1 MNAIRR
7 AVVKT
12 LPSAALLLAMSG
24 CSLYSDV
31 SISPLILE
39 PSKIERGTDVHSMI
53 RKNDYLRAIEM
64 GPVLVARQRKNAADL
79 GALGTACLAAGRY
92 DDARQHLRSALDLG
106 PFRTSYAQIAWD
118 LSQVEYLQNNYET
131 SLEWANIAMEHGL
144 GVRRW
149 HIDYL
154 TEMTKQPAYRF
165 QGLPSDELPMR
176 FGRPNVPRLDIRL
189 NKAKDVQGI
198 IDSGAVLSIISQ
210 RLATELSVRRLG
222 TFRGE
227 FYGLLGEPISVEFGM
242 LDSIEIG
249 AIIVENVPV
258 AIMPDAK
265 MSFLITDEGKREFK
279 MDFLL
284 GANLLK
290 EFRIDLNFD
299 RNRVTF
305 TKLTSRDRV
314 PAPDQNLFFE
324 GFRPFVRG
332 TVNGRGWFLFVLDT
346 GSEVTFLNDS
356 QMHKLPVSFIAPRG
370 HNAVLQGLGGAQKNG
385 AKLEGVSV
393 GVDKWN
399 GSFRTIPMYES
410 EEHEPSAGIIGEN
423 FLRNFNVTI
432 DFGRMRLDLVRR

>member
-1 MNAIRR
+1 MKAIRR
-7 AVVKT
+7 VVVNAV
-12 LPSAALLLAMSG
+12 PAALLLAVSG
-24 CSLYSDV
+24 CALYSDV
-31 SISPLILE
+31 SVGPLILE
-39 PSKIERGTDVHSMI
+39 PSKIERGSDVHSML

-64 GPVLVARQRKNAADL
+64 GPVLASRQRTNAHDL
-79 GALGTACLAAGRY
+79 GALGAACLVAGRY
-92 DDARQHLRSALDLG
+92 DDARTHLRSALDLG
-106 PFRTSYAQIAWD
+106 PFRATYAQIAWD
-118 LSQVEYLQNNYET
+118 LSQVEYLQNNYEA
-131 SLEWANIAMEHGL
+131 SLEWAKIAIDNGL
-144 GVRRW
+144 NVRRW
-149 HIDYL
+149 HLDYL
-154 TEMTKQPAYRF
+154 TAMTQQPAYRF

-176 FGRPNVPRLDIRL
+176 FGRPNVPRLDVRV
-189 NKAKDVQGI
+189 NKTKDVQGI

-210 RLATELSVRRLG
+210 RLADELGVRRLG

-227 FYGLLGEPISVEFGM
+227 FYGLLGEAIGVEFGM
-242 LDSIEIG
+242 LDSLEMG
-249 AIIVENVPV
+249 AIVVENIPV
-258 AIMPDAK
+258 AIMPDSK

-290 EFRIDLNFD
+290 EFRIDLNFS

-305 TKLTSRDRV
+305 TRLTSSDRV
-314 PAPDQNLFFE
+314 PAADQNLFFE

-356 QMHKLPVSFIAPRG
+356 QMHKMPINFIAPRG

-385 AKLEGVSV
+385 SKLENVSV
-393 GVDKWN
+393 GLDKWS
-399 GSFRTIPMYES
+399 GTFRTIPLYAS

-423 FLRNFNVTI
+423 YLRNFNVTI